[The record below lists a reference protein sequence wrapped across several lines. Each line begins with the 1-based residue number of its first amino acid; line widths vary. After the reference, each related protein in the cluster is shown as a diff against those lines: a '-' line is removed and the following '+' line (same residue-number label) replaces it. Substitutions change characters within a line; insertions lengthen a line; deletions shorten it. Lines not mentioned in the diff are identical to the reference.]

1 LAKSKKKSPEQLK
14 DDDDRMTSMDLF
26 ITAEAYRQSAIVL
39 EEKTLWRAPAKIG
52 HAQMPLRFLYSHAL
66 ELYLKAL
73 LRTKYSIDAVEKFR
87 HSIKRLVKE
96 AEEFGL
102 VVNCADRDLFAI
114 MADTKALIEMRYI
127 LTGAKTVGEVV
138 EIENL
143 HRTCKSV
150 RDSVGGLLRN
160 AGVIVR
166 L

>member
-14 DDDDRMTSMDLF
+14 DDDDRTTSMGLF
-26 ITAEAYRQSAIVL
+26 ITAEAYRHSAMVL
-39 EEKTLWRAPAKIG
+39 EKKALWRAPERIG
-52 HAQMPLRFLYSHAL
+52 HAEKPVQFLYTHAL

-73 LRTKYSIDAVEKFR
+73 LRTKYSIDAVEDFR

-96 AEEFGL
+96 AQELGL
-102 VVNCADRDLFAI
+102 VVTPVDRDLFAI
-114 MADTKALIEMRYI
+114 MADTNALIEMRYI
-127 LTGAKTVGEVV
+127 RTGSKTVRKVV

-150 RDSVGGLLRN
+150 RDSVGGLLRE
-160 AGVIVR
+160 AGIVVP